1 MARDETETET
11 ETEAGAE
18 ATRREFCAVACRGAS
33 AAALSGTLL
42 TFLQAC
48 GGGGGGDG
56 VSQPS
61 NTSLL
66 AMLTA
71 SVSGNTASVNVGAG
85 TALANPGSAALVS
98 AGATPLLVSRT
109 SATTFVALTA
119 ICTHERC
126 TITGISGSTYVCP
139 CHGSQYSTAGTR
151 LAGPAPSN
159 LRQFP
164 ASLSGDTLSITL

>member
-1 MARDETETET
+1 MPHDEANAADKAENKTES
-11 ETEAGAE
+11 
-18 ATRREFCAVACRGAS
+18 TRREFCAIACRGAS
-33 AAALSGTLL
+33 AAALGGTLL

-48 GGGGGGDG
+48 GGGGGDG

-85 TALANPGSAALVS
+85 TALANAGSAALVN

-109 SATTFVALTA
+109 GATTFVALTA

-164 ASLSGDTLSITL
+164 ASLTGDTLSITL